1 MIETSRVASRIEAV
15 AEHSDKQE
23 ADCNHAQIMSCSSLT
38 YFFLDDTA
46 RFGGRKWVPLALT

>member
-38 YFFLDDTA
+38 YFFLDDTQDLEDVNGI
-46 RFGGRKWVPLALT
+46 RLR